1 MRATELGLNIYKPAL
16 DQQQQMKCCA
26 RCLTKATKCWQV
38 EFPENAY
45 TMLALVLHRTN
56 PKHCHYSPLGDARE
70 RDECP

>member
-45 TMLALVLHRTN
+45 TMLALVLHRQAYLHSAVSTDGCLN
-56 PKHCHYSPLGDARE
+56 QS
-70 RDECP
+70 